1 MIDICIKLR
10 DKPYAYFID
19 FGSGFLM
26 FNWQALDVQTFVQNN
41 PQLAFSLILQLAGT
55 HGHQQFDRLTK
66 TKTVESILTA
76 MDEPGIKNYIK
87 HLYSQFN
94 ELESTKA

>member
-1 MIDICIKLR
+1 
-10 DKPYAYFID
+10 
-19 FGSGFLM
+19 M
-26 FNWQALDVQTFVQNN
+26 FRWQALDVQTFVQNN
-41 PQLAFSLILQLAGT
+41 PELGFSLILQLTGT

-76 MDEPGIKNYIK
+76 MDESGIENYIK

>member
-1 MIDICIKLR
+1 
-10 DKPYAYFID
+10 
-19 FGSGFLM
+19 M

-41 PQLAFSLILQLAGT
+41 PQLGFSLILQLTGT

-66 TKTVESILTA
+66 TKTVESILAA
-76 MDEPGIKNYIK
+76 MDESGINTYIN

-94 ELESTKA
+94 ELEGTKA

>member
-10 DKPYAYFID
+10 DKPYVYFID
-19 FGSGFLM
+19 FRSGFLM
-26 FNWQALDVQTFVQNN
+26 FNWQALDVQTSVQNN
-41 PQLAFSLILQLAGT
+41 PQLGFSLILQLTGT

-87 HLYSQFN
+87 YLYSRFI
-94 ELESTKA
+94 ELESTKT